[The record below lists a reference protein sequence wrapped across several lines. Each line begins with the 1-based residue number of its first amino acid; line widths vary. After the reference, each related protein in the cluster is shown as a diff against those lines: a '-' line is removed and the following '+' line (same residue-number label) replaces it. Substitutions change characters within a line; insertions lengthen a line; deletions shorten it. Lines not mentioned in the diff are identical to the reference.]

1 MRVVVDGERVVVQ
14 FDAVKSFNTG
24 ESLKVGALPIGVGL
38 VILRDVLDTLHACS
52 VPNLERRVLS
62 NIVLEFA
69 TVLTGCTQIPKV
81 FLFLPYHLL
90 PEFFKGVNNWLR
102 GSIFTEIS
110 EPRLRSP

>member
-1 MRVVVDGERVVVQ
+1 
-14 FDAVKSFNTG
+14 
-24 ESLKVGALPIGVGL
+24 
-38 VILRDVLDTLHACS
+38 
-52 VPNLERRVLS
+52 
-62 NIVLEFA
+62 
-69 TVLTGCTQIPKV
+69 VLTGCTQIPKV